1 MRYSSIIS
9 KFTFS
14 LILYF
19 IACIVS
25 VYVLL
30 LFAIPFYRSDFFA
43 FYTAGTVIHM
53 HVHELYSPEYQQIT
67 QSLLLK
73 KYTPQIGVLPDPL
86 PFVNPLPLGLI
97 FVPFT
102 IFAPSVGYRIAQG
115 VFSFI
120 FLLSLLW
127 ARKLFGIRNSWIFF
141 LMSFSFTPV
150 FIALFQTQTAIIT
163 FILFLGL
170 FVSFVARRQFLSGI
184 LLSLFIVKPQFL
196 IPLVIF
202 YFARRQWKIL
212 SVFLL
217 CSMMLLGIWYLTA
230 PTHISSYPNFLSWYV
245 SQFENVPNGADKMIS
260 IQGLLYQVH
269 AFFPSFPPY
278 AISVFASM
286 LVLGIAARY
295 WYTIHDDTIEVF

>member
-1 MRYSSIIS
+1 
-9 KFTFS
+9 
-14 LILYF
+14 
-19 IACIVS
+19 
-25 VYVLL
+25 
-30 LFAIPFYRSDFFA
+30 
-43 FYTAGTVIHM
+43 
-53 HVHELYSPEYQQIT
+53 
-67 QSLLLK
+67 
-73 KYTPQIGVLPDPL
+73 
-86 PFVNPLPLGLI
+86 
-97 FVPFT
+97 
-102 IFAPSVGYRIAQG
+102 
-115 VFSFI
+115 
-120 FLLSLLW
+120 
-127 ARKLFGIRNSWIFF
+127 
-141 LMSFSFTPV
+141 MSFSFTPV

-295 WYTIHDDTIEVF
+295 WYTIHDDTIEVFLTLPPIILLTSGHVLSHEAVLLLFSFYGIFAALKEDSYKFLSLGWIVFLFTYFTPTYPRPLPFLPTL